1 MKGMASMNL
10 KFSAKKIVNYK
21 FTGVE
26 KGYEPLEVD
35 LFLDSVAEDYMQIDN
50 LVYALEKA
58 QNDSQNKQ
66 VIIDELH
73 EKITQLKKQIDDLKY
88 ANMRVEAEL
97 DFQKTRI
104 DGAVKS
110 KREFSSSIDYINY
123 IRVLEKALVE
133 HGGNPDDCRKNM
145 YKYK

>member
-1 MKGMASMNL
+1 MNL

-35 LFLDSVAEDYMQIDN
+35 LFLDNIAEDYMQIDN
-50 LVYALEKA
+50 LVDELTNA
-58 QNDSQNKQ
+58 QNENQSKQ
-66 VIIDELH
+66 VIIDDLH
-73 EKITQLKKQIDDLKY
+73 KEIAKLKKQIDDLKY
-88 ANMRVEAEL
+88 ANMQVEAEL
-97 DFQKTRI
+97 DFQKSRI
-104 DGAVKS
+104 DGAIKS
-110 KREFSSSIDYINY
+110 KREFSSSIDLVNYIN
-123 IRVLEKALVE
+123 VLEKELVE